1 MSKMTQSFENFK
13 HYCHLQRLDLLLE
26 ISCKKVA
33 NFPYKLH
40 HFPLLMHDSCMLFH
54 KFVNDGTKGMIS
66 TAVSAPEIISE
77 KSCKMFCTIWHL
89 N

>member
-1 MSKMTQSFENFK
+1 M
-13 HYCHLQRLDLLLE
+13 
-26 ISCKKVA
+26 
-33 NFPYKLH
+33 
-40 HFPLLMHDSCMLFH
+40 MHDSCMLFQ